1 MSFTALSTG
10 GRYRQSLSAL
20 IGAVADTPQSLGY
33 EQETPPARA
42 QYNGYTVLGGS
53 YWQQQKQNANHST
66 KVVSRSTPTSDA
78 VDFITPYIS
87 VYFWRRTA

>member
-20 IGAVADTPQSLGY
+20 IGAVANTPQSLGY
-33 EQETPPARA
+33 EQETPAARA
-42 QYNGYTVLGGS
+42 QYNGYTVVGAS
-53 YWQQQKQNANHST
+53 YWQSQKYNANHST
-66 KVVSRSTPTSDA
+66 KVVSRSTPTSDTI
-78 VDFITPYIS
+78 DFITPYIS